1 MIQEWF
7 DRNIFLYIILGICG
21 VGLLIKFILS
31 MKYRL
36 LIRASKRMGTSKNRL
51 MRVLRLKF
59 ETCYKLNI
67 GVNNV
72 DTFVDKYVYR
82 YKFCG
87 ILLYTWETISGEI
100 VIVSVLTG
108 SVFSILGLLDEC
120 EINQILST
128 LIAGVLGALV
138 LISYD
143 YFTNLNMK
151 RKILKVNI
159 KDYLENFLKSRLE
172 NGEFSS
178 ELLEQYKREYLE
190 LPSQKEKDKQLKKKE
205 VEVPEL
211 VAQIES
217 AATTVDLL
225 SVKEKKEEK
234 PIRKAEEE
242 FDDANLFMETGK
254 GEKVEQPKKEE
265 ERQSSKKDK
274 SKKKLKPEEEAE
286 LRRLAKK
293 NELKKMIQ
301 EDKETRHITM
311 PEFFTVESTA
321 SGNKE
326 QQKTKVETEPQ
337 TASPFSR
344 EASSQVGAKEKEG
357 NKPKAVTSK
366 QEVVTTQV
374 RKDTNKP
381 QGAVKVDESAQRKA
395 ISSEEA
401 QIIEDILREY
411 LA

>member
-1 MIQEWF
+1 MVQEWF

-21 VGLLIKFILS
+21 VGLFIKFVLS

-82 YKFCG
+82 YRFCG

-120 EINQILST
+120 EINHILST

-143 YFTNLNMK
+143 YFINLNMK

-178 ELLEQYKREYLE
+178 DLLEQYKKEYLE
-190 LPSQKEKDKQLKKKE
+190 LPSQKGKDKQTKKKE

-217 AATTVDLL
+217 AATKVDLVT
-225 SVKEKKEEK
+225 VKEKKAEK
-234 PIRKAEEE
+234 KVIKAEEE
-242 FDDANLFMETGK
+242 FDDAHLFMETGNV
-254 GEKVEQPKKEE
+254 EKIDRSKKEE
-265 ERQSSKKDK
+265 EKHSSKKDK
-274 SKKKLKPEEEAE
+274 SKKRIKPEEEAE

-321 SGNKE
+321 SGKQE
-326 QQKTKVETEPQ
+326 QQITKVE

-344 EASSQVGAKEKEG
+344 ESAVKLGTKEKETT
-357 NKPKAVTSK
+357 KIATSK
-366 QEVVTTQV
+366 QEVVNTQV
-374 RKDTNKP
+374 KKETNKP

>member
-1 MIQEWF
+1 MIQQWF
-7 DRNIFLYIILGICG
+7 DDNIFLYIILGICG
-21 VGLLIKFILS
+21 VGFFIKFVLS

-51 MRVLRLKF
+51 MRLLRLKF

-82 YKFCG
+82 YRFCG
-87 ILLYTWETISGEI
+87 FLLYTWETISGEI
-100 VIVSVLTG
+100 VILSVLAG
-108 SVFSILGLLDEC
+108 SIFSILGLLERL
-120 EINQILST
+120 EIDDILST

-143 YFTNLNMK
+143 FFINLNMK
-151 RKILKVNI
+151 RKVLKINI
-159 KDYLENFLKSRLE
+159 RDYLENFLKARLE

-178 ELLEQYKREYLE
+178 DLLEQYKQEYLQ
-190 LPSQKEKDKQLKKKE
+190 LPENQKNKKNKNKKNE
-205 VEVPEL
+205 EQSIPGL

-217 AATTVDLL
+217 AATTVDLV
-225 SVKEKKEEK
+225 SVREKKAEHTL
-234 PIRKAEEE
+234 IKAEEE
-242 FDDANLFMETGK
+242 FDDAQLFMNTDAV
-254 GEKVEQPKKEE
+254 EKKAEDKKEE
-265 ERQSSKKDK
+265 QKGSSKKDK

-321 SGNKE
+321 RKE
-326 QQKTKVETEPQ
+326 ESKNTKTEDQAHT
-337 TASPFSR
+337 TNPFSR
-344 EASSQVGAKEKEG
+344 EAAQKTGVKEKEVANVSVVKKDIPSSQVKKE
-357 NKPKAVTSK
+357 
-366 QEVVTTQV
+366 
-374 RKDTNKP
+374 TNKA

-395 ISSEEA
+395 ISNEEA